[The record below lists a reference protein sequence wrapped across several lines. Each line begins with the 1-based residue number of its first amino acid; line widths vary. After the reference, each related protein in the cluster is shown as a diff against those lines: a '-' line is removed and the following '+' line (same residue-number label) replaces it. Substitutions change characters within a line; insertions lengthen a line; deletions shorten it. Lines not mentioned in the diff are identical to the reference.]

1 MLDSLL
7 YLPNQCRVSKIL
19 TVDLHES
26 TKKKQQLFNKI
37 ITYDETLAIN
47 VLSDFG
53 SYEMFPEISLYLN
66 QHCFRNGGE
75 HEFKTV
81 QFIESLY
88 NTFTKEDDL
97 LQKSSIIR
105 MIAEL
110 LVLQKLEEKYS
121 D

>member
-7 YLPNQCRVSKIL
+7 YLLNQCRVSKIL
-19 TVDLHES
+19 TVALHES
-26 TKKKQQLFNKI
+26 TKKRQQLFNKI
-37 ITYDETLAIN
+37 MTYDETLAIN
-47 VLSDFG
+47 VLNDFG
-53 SYEMFPEISLYLN
+53 SYEMYSEISIYLN
-66 QHCFRNGGE
+66 YHCFRYGGK
-75 HEFKTV
+75 HEFKTMR
-81 QFIESLY
+81 FIESLY
-88 NTFTKEDDL
+88 NTFTKVDDL